1 MPKHPAIAMSL
12 RLTRLMVGL
21 FVYGLGIALMV
32 NAGIG
37 IAPWDVLAQGISIQA
52 DISYGIASII
62 VSIAVMIAWIPFKV
76 KPGIGSVLNA
86 IGIGLFVDL
95 WLPFTPKAGSFGFG
109 ILEFVVGMVI
119 VAFATG
125 LYISS
130 HLGMGPRDG
139 LVMGTKRRFNKPV
152 WLIRTVYESLVL
164 VIGWAMGGRVGLGT
178 VLFAFGIG
186 YLMQVSLRI
195 FGIERP
201 QRHADTK
208 A

>member
-1 MPKHPAIAMSL
+1 MRFDFRSVR
-12 RLTRLMVGL
+12 RLTRLNVGL
-21 FVYGLGIALMV
+21 MFYGLGLAMIVEAQ
-32 NAGIG
+32 IG
-37 IAPWDVLAQGISIQA
+37 LPPWDVFAKGISIQLG
-52 DISYGIASII
+52 ITYGIASVI
-62 VSIAVMIAWIPFKV
+62 VSALVLIAWIPLKV
-76 KPGIGSVLNA
+76 RVGVGSVLNA

-95 WLPFTPKAGSFGFG
+95 WLPFTPRPT
-109 ILEFVVGMVI
+109 EFWFATVEFLLGMAV

-130 HLGMGPRDG
+130 NLGMGPRDG

-164 VIGWAMGGRVGLGT
+164 VVGWSMGGRVGLGT

-186 YLMQVSLRI
+186 YLMQLSLRL
-195 FGIERP
+195 FKVEKPRG
-201 QRHADTK
+201 HAPTR